1 MVIGM
6 KTLVVDLVHGGDV
19 LARRHLA
26 DGDDVT
32 CVDVYHVAS
41 RELKESLSE
50 AGIRVLDS
58 VPPESFDR
66 TVMPTHCT
74 RAFLEGAEPGE
85 IISFSRDVR
94 NYVDDDRFRIE
105 ITGVKGKTS
114 ACYLTAMMLAD
125 AGRKVLL
132 HTSRGE
138 GPMTSE
144 GHRIDSK
151 VSIAPPY
158 ILTLPEGDYDTV
170 VCEVSL
176 GGSGKADIAC
186 ITNLVEDYGIA
197 KKTLK
202 ASDAKKDIFTDR
214 GINIVNSDEKGF
226 WSAFCDDLST
236 YDSRVRVTSKPGLGK
251 GLSVA
256 VDYDGTSEIELD
268 GSYISTEYIG
278 AMDLALEICH
288 RMGIPKESVLATLG
302 RFRGVP
308 GRGEILRDGK
318 RITVRERNPGIS
330 HISIARTLQC
340 LKEMDA
346 LDDAMIVLDPVS
358 RKVCDKLDR
367 AEIEK
372 VVSSYG
378 IPMVITDGDGR
389 FPEIPDDVRIL
400 IELVKEGY
408 Q

>member
-1 MVIGM
+1 M
-6 KTLVVDLVHGGDV
+6 KVLIVDLVHGGDV
-19 LARRHLA
+19 LARKHLA
-26 DGDDVT
+26 DNDDVT

-41 RELKESLSE
+41 PEMKESLSK

-58 VPPESFDR
+58 VPSETFDR

-74 RAFLEGAEPGE
+74 RAFLEGADPGE
-85 IISFSRDVR
+85 IVSFSRDVR
-94 NYVDDDRFRIE
+94 NYIDDDRFRIE

-125 AGRKVLL
+125 AGKKVLL

-144 GHRIDSK
+144 GHRIDAK

-158 ILTLPEGDYDTV
+158 ILTLQKGDYDAV

-197 KKTLK
+197 KNTLK

-214 GINIVNSDEKGF
+214 GINIVSSSEEEF
-226 WSAFCDDLST
+226 WSEYCDNLSV
-236 YDSRVRVTSKPGLGK
+236 YGKRVDVVSKPGLGK
-251 GLSVA
+251 GLRVS
-256 VDYDGTSEIELD
+256 VDYDGVSEIELD
-268 GSYISTEYIG
+268 GSYISTEYIR

-288 RMGIPKESVLATLG
+288 RMGIGRDSVLGTLR
-302 RFRGVP
+302 RFKGVP
-308 GRGEILRDGK
+308 GRGEIINEGN
-318 RITVRERNPGIS
+318 RIVVRERNPGIS

-340 LKEMDA
+340 LHEMDA
-346 LDDAMIVLDPVS
+346 LDNAMVLLDPVS

-372 VVSSYG
+372 VVDSFG
-378 IPMVITDGDGR
+378 IPMVITDGDGNR
-389 FPEIPDDVRIL
+389 PDIPDNVKIL